1 MRIYQRDLEAVLE
14 SLALATNRVLTL
26 AELPVEQLL
35 RESIIRHASNMT
47 CPSRSDLGLAHEG
60 NDAGHVGFLQ
70 NFSVGDFVLP
80 PEVGECPEASEVEV
94 VQLLFVTSVSSPGL
108 AAEQESGED
117 YSSLNFELDGK
128 VNSSPLINCLPEP
141 PKRLVGFG
149 NSVADHDIYVSRK

>member
-1 MRIYQRDLEAVLE
+1 M
-14 SLALATNRVLTL
+14 LTL
-26 AELPVEQLL
+26 VELPVEQLL

-47 CPSRSDLGLAHEG
+47 CPSDLGLAHEG

-70 NFSVGDFVLP
+70 NFSVGNFVLP
-80 PEVGECPEASEVEV
+80 AEVGECPEASEVEV

-117 YSSLNFELDGK
+117 YCSLNFEFFGK

-141 PKRLVGFG
+141 PKRLVGFV
-149 NSVADHDIYVSRK
+149 NSVADLDIYVSRKVRRCCRGRRNFQQPRISDL